1 MRSMGVHFPTGSSRT
16 LADEVAYADAM
27 LTAKGR
33 QQAQELHDLTKGDIQ
48 QTADLI
54 VSSVVR
60 DQ

>member
-1 MRSMGVHFPTGSSRT
+1 ME
-16 LADEVAYADAM
+16 AAYADAM

-33 QQAQELHDLTKGDIQ
+33 QQAQELHDLTKGTIQ

-60 DQ
+60 DQRMRRMMDVISQLINR